1 MPVFA
6 EMKQRIQS
14 PVDDEH
20 SAQIAR
26 QRYWPRVRT
35 LTMALLCIWFAV
47 NLGVIF
53 FARELASLTLGG
65 WPMPFYMAAQGTTL
79 PYQLIIGG
87 YAYAATRLEREAG
100 TAAGKESG
108 HETD

>member
-1 MPVFA
+1 
-6 EMKQRIQS
+6 MKHHLQS
-14 PVDDEH
+14 PIDDEH
-20 SAQIAR
+20 SALPAR
-26 QRYWPRVRT
+26 QRYWVRVRT

-79 PYQLIIGG
+79 IYLLIIGG
-87 YAYAATRLEREAG
+87 YAYAVNRLEREAG
-100 TAAGKESG
+100 TAPGKESG